1 MRKFIFVFLFQGCQL
16 QRFKQKFATEWYL
29 TVINMKLK
37 LIMTLVKYKETR
49 LLSIITDLLFVKTR
63 LQNRQSDRLV
73 SSDDNVKTLS

>member
-29 TVINMKLK
+29 TVINMNLK

-49 LLSIITDLLFVKTR
+49 LLSIITDLLFMKTR

-73 SSDDNVKTLS
+73 ASDDNVKTLS

>member
-1 MRKFIFVFLFQGCQL
+1 MQKFIFVFLFQGCQL
-16 QRFKQKFATEWYL
+16 QRFKQKFANEWYL
-29 TVINMKLK
+29 TVINMNLK

>member
-29 TVINMKLK
+29 TVINMNLK

-49 LLSIITDLLFVKTR
+49 LLSIITGLLFVKTR

>member
-16 QRFKQKFATEWYL
+16 QRFKQKFATEWKL
-29 TVINMKLK
+29 IIINMNLK

-49 LLSIITDLLFVKTR
+49 LLSIITGLLFLNTR

>member
-29 TVINMKLK
+29 TVINMNLK

>member
-16 QRFKQKFATEWYL
+16 QRFKQKIATEWNL
-29 TVINMKLK
+29 TVINMNLK

-73 SSDDNVKTLS
+73 SLDDNVKTLS

>member
-29 TVINMKLK
+29 TVINKNLK

-49 LLSIITDLLFVKTR
+49 LLSIISDLLFVKTR